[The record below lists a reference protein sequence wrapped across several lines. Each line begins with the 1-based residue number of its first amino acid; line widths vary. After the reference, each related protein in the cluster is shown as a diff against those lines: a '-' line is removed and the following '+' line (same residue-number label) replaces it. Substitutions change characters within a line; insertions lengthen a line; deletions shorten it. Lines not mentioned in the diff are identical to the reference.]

1 MDVEFILIIIT
12 LVLMF
17 STVFAKAI
25 TAQLLKRFE
34 KQISMQNQAKAKV
47 LGELKMASAQKG
59 VLEKNKTLLE
69 SKKVRLVK
77 RIGKMKEE
85 LQAFEQ
91 EAAYRQ
97 KLTNNMRGKLIR
109 PTRAAPGNGA

>member
-1 MDVEFILIIIT
+1 MDDEFILIIIT

-34 KQISMQNQAKAKV
+34 NQISMQNQAKAKV
-47 LGELKMASAQKG
+47 FGELKMASAQKS
-59 VLEKNKTLLE
+59 VLEKNKTVLE

-77 RIGKMKEE
+77 KIGKMKEE
-85 LQAFEQ
+85 LQILEQ
-91 EAAYRQ
+91 EEAYRQ
-97 KLTNNMRGKLIR
+97 RLTDNMRGKLIR
-109 PTRAAPGNGA
+109 PTRAAPGDGA

>member
-1 MDVEFILIIIT
+1 MDMEFVLIITT

-17 STVFAKAI
+17 ATVFAKAI

-34 KQISMQNQAKAKV
+34 NQISKQNQAKAKV

-59 VLEKNKTLLE
+59 VLEKNKTVLE
-69 SKKVRLVK
+69 SKKARLVK
-77 RIGKMKEE
+77 RIDKIKEE

-97 KLTNNMRGKLIR
+97 KLTDNMRGKLIR
-109 PTRAAPGNGA
+109 PTRAAPGDGG